1 MHLCPPRP
9 APWPGWPGGARVAQL
24 CAGLRAGHCWTRV
37 IRGSARLH
45 NLQEAPDR
53 EARGAAPGATGPGRE
68 SVLLLAEP
76 RRPAGK
82 EPLESAAGRSGPAAI
97 PQRVCARTRLTPSRS
112 AQDPPARPRLS
123 RSGRSAGRPRTQ
135 PASSPFPSPFP
146 SPAEMSAQAEA
157 GFVKEASRQ
166 IVAGGS
172 AGKAAHRGRVAF
184 DLCVSPNVSQV
195 PKFRLQTGLQVSPSS
210 PPSAL
215 PPPPEPAER
224 EQRRPG
230 AGGCPGVKSPG
241 RSRGRWGFP
250 ASLVPG

>member
-1 MHLCPPRP
+1 MPAETCAVARLAGRSKGRP
-9 APWPGWPGGARVAQL
+9 ALLDSGPVT
-24 CAGLRAGHCWTRV
+24 AGLALSEAA
-37 IRGSARLH
+37 RGSTTCRRLPIGKR
-45 NLQEAPDR
+45 EAPH
-53 EARGAAPGATGPGRE
+53 EEPPGPVRE
-68 SVLLLAEP
+68 SVLLAEP

-97 PQRVCARTRLTPSRS
+97 PQRVCARSRLTPSRS

-172 AGKAAHRGRVAF
+172 AGKAAHRGRVPF

-195 PKFRLQTGLQVSPSS
+195 PKFRLQTGLQASPSS